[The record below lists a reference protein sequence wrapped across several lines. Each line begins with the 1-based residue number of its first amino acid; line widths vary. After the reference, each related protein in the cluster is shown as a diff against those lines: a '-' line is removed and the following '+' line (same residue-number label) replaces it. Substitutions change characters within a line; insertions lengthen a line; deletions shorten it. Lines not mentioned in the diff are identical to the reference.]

1 MFVRLSPYRVKP
13 MPNDSRR
20 TLGKRL
26 VLVFTM
32 LGLVSMATAQNT
44 TNTLGAETV
53 ANQPTSNAPLT
64 LTLQD
69 ALARARKNSPEYRAA
84 LTEYGLAKED
94 RVQGPAA
101 LRQLRRGISLH
112 TGERHNRGAICGC
125 ERST

>member
-1 MFVRLSPYRVKP
+1 

-94 RVQGPAA
+94 RVQGRAA
-101 LRQLRRGISLH
+101 LLPSANYDAAFLYTQGNGTTAGRFVAANGVH
-112 TGERHNRGAICGC
+112 E
-125 ERST
+125 

>member
-1 MFVRLSPYRVKP
+1 

-32 LGLVSMATAQNT
+32 LGLVSMATAQKHYKHAWS
-44 TNTLGAETV
+44 GTV

-69 ALARARKNSPEYRAA
+69 ALARARKTVLNIA
-84 LTEYGLAKED
+84 
-94 RVQGPAA
+94 
-101 LRQLRRGISLH
+101 RR
-112 TGERHNRGAICGC
+112 
-125 ERST
+125 